1 MFDWLNVGP
10 GITACHR
17 LICTGPI
24 DDDHD
29 HLFGFPPDRSLW
41 FKPETLVQAQ
51 PLSTRTISFPQTA
64 AFTHVSQ
71 YKHVTGQVHPQPAI
85 THEYPSILRPEHQ
98 AMFKRVEKASAQR
111 ATLRLSHGTGATQ
124 PAAVAAS

>member
-10 GITACHR
+10 GMTACHS

-29 HLFGFPPDRSLW
+29 LLFGFPPRRSLW
-41 FKPETLVQAQ
+41 FRPETLDQAQ
-51 PLSTRTISFPQTA
+51 ALFAGAISFPQTA

-71 YKHVTGQVHPQPAI
+71 YKHVTGQVHPQRAI
-85 THEYPSILRPEHQ
+85 TREYPSILRPEQH
-98 AMFKRVEKASAQR
+98 ALFKRVEKASTER
-111 ATLRLSHGTGATQ
+111 ATLRLSNGSGANQ
-124 PAAVAAS
+124 PTAAAA

>member
-10 GITACHR
+10 GITACDR
-17 LICTGPI
+17 LICSGPI

-29 HLFGFPPDRSLW
+29 LLFGFPPYRSLW
-41 FKPETLVQAQ
+41 FRPETRDQAQ
-51 PLSTRTISFPQTA
+51 ALSTGAISFPQTA

-85 THEYPSILRPEHQ
+85 TREYPSILRPEQH
-98 AMFKRVEKASAQR
+98 ALFKRVEKGSARR
-111 ATLRLSHGTGATQ
+111 ATLRLSHGTGANQ
-124 PAAVAAS
+124 PTAAAS

>member
-10 GITACHR
+10 GMTACHR
-17 LICTGPI
+17 LIRTRLI

-29 HLFGFPPDRSLW
+29 LLFGFPPDRTLW
-41 FKPETLVQAQ
+41 FRPETQVKAQA
-51 PLSTRTISFPQTA
+51 LSTGTISFPQTA

-71 YKHVTGQVHPQPAI
+71 YKHVTGQVHPQRAI
-85 THEYPSILRPEHQ
+85 TREYPSIVRPEHQ
-98 AMFKRVEKASAQR
+98 ALFKRVEKASARQ
-111 ATLRLSHGTGATQ
+111 ATLRVSHGTGATQ